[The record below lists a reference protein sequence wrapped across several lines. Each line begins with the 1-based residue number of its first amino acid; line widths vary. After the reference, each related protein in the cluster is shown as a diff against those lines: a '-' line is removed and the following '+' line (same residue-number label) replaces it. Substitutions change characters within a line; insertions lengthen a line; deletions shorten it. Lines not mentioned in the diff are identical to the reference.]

1 MTRERLYLETM
12 ESVLARS
19 SKLLV
24 DLPGGNRPTSL
35 LLDKLTATRGAD
47 ANARP
52 PVPGSAE

>member
-12 ESVLARS
+12 ESVLAHS

-24 DLPGGNRPTSL
+24 DLPGGNRPTSQ
-35 LLDKLTATRGAD
+35 LLDKLMAPRAAG

-52 PVPGSAE
+52 PVPGFAE